1 MGLYLGWTV
10 TLATGL
16 LPIALLTKPGQ
27 RGAEQGE
34 AQWAAVSA
42 CLLEIRTPVQEK
54 GGSRSSNTQGNSSP
68 ETSLAWFDTGE
79 RPHV

>member
-1 MGLYLGWTV
+1 MGLYLGWMV

-16 LPIALLTKPGQ
+16 LPVLLLTKPGQ

-42 CLLEIRTPVQEK
+42 CLLEMRTPVQEK
-54 GGSRSSNTQGNSSP
+54 GGSRSSNTQGNSASC
-68 ETSLAWFDTGE
+68 LAWFDTGE